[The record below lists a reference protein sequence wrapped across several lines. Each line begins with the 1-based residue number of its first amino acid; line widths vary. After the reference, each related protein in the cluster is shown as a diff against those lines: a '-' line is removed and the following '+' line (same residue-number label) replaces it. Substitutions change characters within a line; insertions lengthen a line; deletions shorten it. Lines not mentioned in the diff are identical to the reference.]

1 MEGLE
6 ILARRG
12 VGCQLTALLPLT
24 AVAALGIDVLG
35 RGGRDLKRKSQKQ
48 ARQRVGEKRH
58 EYDGL
63 AILLDQDAALV
74 PARGTMTSI
83 RTPEADDSI
92 VRSPRI
98 SRTRAF
104 ITLGPRCSASRSRSV

>member
-1 MEGLE
+1 MRELS
-6 ILARRG
+6 
-12 VGCQLTALLPLT
+12 ALLPR
-24 AVAALGIDVLG
+24 AAIDALGVGVLSWN
-35 RGGRDLKRKSQKQ
+35 GRDLKRSGQKQ
-48 ARQRVGEKRH
+48 ADQCVGEKWH
-58 EYDGL
+58 EYDGI

-74 PARGTMTSI
+74 RARGTMTSI

-104 ITLGPRCSASRSRSV
+104 ITFGPRCSASRSCSV